1 MDRKSIKNEINPAHI
16 EESFKLIVQIEE
28 SFKLIVQIEESFK
41 YRRSILMLRALKN
54 RSTSS

>member
-1 MDRKSIKNEINPAHI
+1 MDRKSIKNEINPAQI

-41 YRRSILMLRALKN
+41 LIVQIEESS
-54 RSTSS
+54 STAQKSLYL